1 MRRTDSKDRA
11 SGRTRL
17 ALAALALGASILPAA
32 AARGEQDPGQSRLF
46 VVERTTTGPS
56 TLVLG
61 AGFGYGFGQAEDG
74 LIALTAVRD
83 DPGAESGIA
92 STAFG
97 FMLSAGGGTLPDAYV
112 LGERYDCSS
121 ISDPPPEECELVI
134 SGGGTGLGYLYEDEG
149 GPDDPDRMFV
159 AVHGSGP
166 GASLG
171 GQTKGWTIREVP
183 PTFHFVRAHESQA
196 VGVQGLFAGGE
207 VFLSASTSGP
217 EHGSVAVGQPPC
229 GFPMFEPGA
238 GATLLNGGAAQPAI
252 HVCGAEWGGVTDF
265 AAGATTWRLEGAA
278 AGASHWFGPARL
290 LVIDLPPPCTEEEE
304 EQGCE
309 DLRPR

>member
-1 MRRTDSKDRA
+1 MRRMVFAAFT
-11 SGRTRL
+11 L
-17 ALAALALGASILPAA
+17 ALVGAPQAHVLAGSDDP
-32 AARGEQDPGQSRLF
+32 EVQDEVPGVSRLY
-46 VVERTTTGPS
+46 VIERTTTGPS
-56 TLVLG
+56 TLSFG

-83 DPGAESGIA
+83 DPGAASGID

-97 FMLSAGGGTLPDAYV
+97 FMLSAGGGTLPEAYV

-183 PTFHFVRAHESQA
+183 PTFHFVRGYESQA

-238 GATLLNGGAAQPAI
+238 GANLLRGGAADRI
-252 HVCGAEWGGVTDF
+252 HVCGADWGGVADF
-265 AAGATTWRLEGAA
+265 ATGTTTWRLEGAA